1 MSDNERREAI
11 AKAVY
16 EAWYTPMRWPE
27 NTTMQSRDAGYR
39 AADAVL
45 AALADLENAQ
55 VHVSDGPEA

>member
-1 MSDNERREAI
+1 MSHDERREAI

-39 AADAVL
+39 AADAVI
-45 AALADLENAQ
+45 AALANLENAQ
-55 VHVSDGPEA
+55 NSITEVKP